1 MKRNAFKQFLMIFAV
16 FSMLF
21 SSVGCDKDAPAKEKD
36 LSLQAVLDAGQ
47 LVLGLDASF
56 PPMGFIDDENNIVGF
71 DIDVA
76 EEASFRLGV
85 KLVKKPINWE
95 EKEDLL
101 NAGEIDCIWNGMSVS
116 AARAESMNLSG
127 SYMKNEMIFVVRKD
141 SDIKSI
147 SGLKGKAVG
156 VQSGSTAQELLQK
169 SKIYEDVT
177 VTSLADNVSL
187 LTALSQ
193 EDLDAVFLD
202 SVVAYYYIV
211 SFSEDLLILPG
222 NLGEEEYAVGFRK
235 KDQALRDKVQEILDE
250 MRQDGKLAE
259 ISVKWFGSDITTLK

>member
-1 MKRNAFKQFLMIFAV
+1 MKRNALKQILIVFAAI
-16 FSMLF
+16 SLLF
-21 SSVGCDKDAPAKEKD
+21 ASVGCNTDTPEEQPDV
-36 LSLQAVLDAGQ
+36 SLQAVLDAGK

-56 PPMGFIDDENNIVGF
+56 PPMGFTDEEDNIVGF

-76 EEASFRLGV
+76 EEVCKRLGV
-85 KLVKKPINWE
+85 ELVKKPINWE
-95 EKEDLL
+95 EKEVLL

-141 SDIKSI
+141 SDVKSI
-147 SGLKGKAVG
+147 NGLKGRTVG

-169 SKIYEDVT
+169 SKIYEDIN
-177 VTSLADNVSL
+177 VTSLSDNVTL
-187 LTALSQ
+187 LNVLAND
-193 EDLDAVFLD
+193 ELDAVFLD
-202 SVVAYYYIV
+202 SVVAYYYIG
-211 SFSEDLLILPG
+211 SLSEDFLILPG

-235 KDQALRDKVQEILDE
+235 KDQALRDKVQDILDE
-250 MRQDGKLAE
+250 MRRDGKLAE